1 MLVSSQDWIVLD
13 ISRQIVYKF
22 TISLI
27 ASLND
32 GPEIKVMTRVKTIY
46 YLNKLIEGTFSWK
59 LVIHAIGRFRLLQ
72 GQ

>member
-1 MLVSSQDWIVLD
+1 MLD

-32 GPEIKVMTRVKTIY
+32 GPEIKVMAGVKTIY
-46 YLNKLIEGTFSWK
+46 HLNKLIEGAFSSKIGNLCQWK
-59 LVIHAIGRFRLLQ
+59 VQAVTMSKVSFS
-72 GQ
+72 

>member
-1 MLVSSQDWIVLD
+1 MLD

-32 GPEIKVMTRVKTIY
+32 GPEIKVMTGVKTIY
-46 YLNKLIEGTFSWK
+46 HLIELIEGAVSSK
-59 LVIHAIGRFRLLQ
+59 LLIYASGRFRLLQ
-72 GQ
+72 CQ